1 MFFKMLKKAI
11 VFILVVAVLFFGII
25 GVVALAT
32 HQDYVVV
39 MNAVF
44 AWFKGLSKG

>member
-1 MFFKMLKKAI
+1 MYKILKTTISTAI
-11 VFILVVAVLFFGII
+11 VLAGLFFGII
-25 GVVALAT
+25 GIVALAT